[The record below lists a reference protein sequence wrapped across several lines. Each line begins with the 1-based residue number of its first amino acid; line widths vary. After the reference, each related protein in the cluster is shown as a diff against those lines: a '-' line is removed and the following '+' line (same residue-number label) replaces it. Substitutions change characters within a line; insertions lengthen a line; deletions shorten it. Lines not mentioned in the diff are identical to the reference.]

1 MRSWSPT
8 HRLLPAIHASSSSSH
23 TRNAVLLI
31 LVLLEHGIL
40 EPLRR
45 PRALRINMGDPE
57 MRNRVLDDEER
68 RDRKRPDEPT
78 RRPRDVMLDS
88 LALALR
94 RRLLDPVW
102 LCAEPV
108 YQSCKTDFHNRPVR
122 EIHREAI
129 PSDPHKEFVREHILQ
144 RRRKPD
150 PGDHHVPADCGE
162 ALGVACGAVRDNV
175 VAHEFQLTGPERPF
189 PVLAGV
195 AGDVPAEDDE
205 GGEDG
210 AADLGVAVN
219 EVAELL
225 FGADVA
231 EDDAVEELALE
242 GFYWGG

>member
-1 MRSWSPT
+1 M
-8 HRLLPAIHASSSSSH
+8 
-23 TRNAVLLI
+23 LLI

-45 PRALRINMGDPE
+45 PCALRINMCDPE
-57 MRNRVLDDEER
+57 MRNRVLDNKER

-78 RRPRDVMLDS
+78 RRPRDVVLDS

-94 RRLLDPVW
+94 RRLLDPVR

-108 YQSCKTDFHNRPVR
+108 YQPREADLHNRPVR
-122 EIHREAI
+122 KIYREAI
-129 PSDPHKEFVREHILQ
+129 PPNPHEELVREHILQ
-144 RRRKPD
+144 RGRKPN

-162 ALGVACGAVRDNV
+162 ALRVARGAVRDDV
-175 VAHEFQLTGPERPF
+175 VADDLQLAGPQRPF

-210 AADLGVAVN
+210 AADLGVAVD